1 MQSPLLMPR
10 EVLEELVFALRTSF
24 SRVQKDELA
33 SPSAKYNLLKVEKWI
48 QQVESDCCRHVGDS
62 ATSQVPEFPI
72 SGAELHALQEA
83 VDSVVQRREEEQLPL
98 STEEAESLHEAS
110 IARPPQS
117 MRESIHAAL
126 KHVHVSSLM
135 LAVVLG
141 LSLLL
146 NVVEL
151 VALQFVPLTVLA
163 SINIAVLSVA
173 LVVWVVLQKHLV
185 QHIHLVHWH
194 LPLIGK

>member
-1 MQSPLLMPR
+1 MRTPLIMSG
-10 EVLEELVFALRTSF
+10 EVLEELVFALRTTF
-24 SRVQKDELA
+24 SRVQKEDLA
-33 SPSAKYNLLKVEKWI
+33 SPSAKQNLLKIERWIRDVEGGRS
-48 QQVESDCCRHVGDS
+48 QQASNFGV
-62 ATSQVPEFPI
+62 SQVPAFPI
-72 SGAELHALQEA
+72 SSAELHALQEA
-83 VDSVVQRREEEQLPL
+83 VDSAVQRREEQQQPL
-98 STEEAESLHEAS
+98 SAEQAERIHELILARPTQSWRENIHEALS
-110 IARPPQS
+110 
-117 MRESIHAAL
+117 
-126 KHVHVSSLM
+126 HVHVWSVV

-173 LVVWVVLQKHLV
+173 FVLWVVLQKHLV

-194 LPLIGK
+194 LPLMGK